1 MYKIL
6 NAAPIL
12 KILGILEQ
20 EYKLGEKD
28 RFELIPFYLITMFIE
43 INKQS
48 MVSVLN
54 KKNRKAAN
62 RITEKY
68 LNALQQFV
76 NEKKTVAEYAAYLAI
91 SKNHLHKC
99 VKAVTGKSAHNLLT
113 EMRILEAKVLLK
125 QSNLSVGEIAFKSGN
140 MDQSDFSR
148 FFKTWTGMT
157 PTAYRKIEN

>member
-1 MYKIL
+1 
-6 NAAPIL
+6 
-12 KILGILEQ
+12 
-20 EYKLGEKD
+20 
-28 RFELIPFYLITMFIE
+28 
-43 INKQS
+43 